1 MALNS
6 PAPGLLLSLSQ
17 HFPSDRHLS
26 ATSLRLYSNPPP
38 LGSFLSL
45 NSEGGQLNPPPP
57 PGRAA
62 FQPPAWYA
70 LEVRWNPQRSLPRAL
85 LRLTSVLRVTGF
97 WFGVLSPAWYELEL
111 RWTPKGFLTC
121 YRASLSHCRCLGSFH
136 WVHSGGGQLNPPP
149 PPRRFGKLLDL
160 EPPQIDLFWV
170 VPERHHRPRSPQEGP
185 FPGWVPVSIRKK
197 TQMGLQGGLRKSG
210 YFLIPTLMLNL
221 KVKIAADGTKN
232 GILPD

>member
-1 MALNS
+1 MIRET
-6 PAPGLLLSLSQ
+6 PAG
-17 HFPSDRHLS
+17 RGTETS
-26 ATSLRLYSNPPP
+26 AEVLVGP
-38 LGSFLSL
+38 LGRMVS
-45 NSEGGQLNPPPP
+45 NAG
-57 PGRAA
+57 
-62 FQPPAWYA
+62 
-70 LEVRWNPQRSLPRAL
+70 PQQSGT
-85 LRLTSVLRVTGF
+85 RLTLA
-97 WFGVLSPAWYELEL
+97 L
-111 RWTPKGFLTC
+111 
-121 YRASLSHCRCLGSFH
+121 
-136 WVHSGGGQLNPPP
+136 GGGLGGPVLTL
-149 PPRRFGKLLDL
+149 FGL